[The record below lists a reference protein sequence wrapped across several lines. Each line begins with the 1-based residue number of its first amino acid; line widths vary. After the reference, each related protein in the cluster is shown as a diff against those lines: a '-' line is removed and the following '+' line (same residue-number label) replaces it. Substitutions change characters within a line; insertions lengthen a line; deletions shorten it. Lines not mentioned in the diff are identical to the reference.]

1 VRQSKRMFAEDDI
14 NFCAGRTEIPDDDG
28 ADGKL

>member
-1 VRQSKRMFAEDDI
+1 MFAEDDI